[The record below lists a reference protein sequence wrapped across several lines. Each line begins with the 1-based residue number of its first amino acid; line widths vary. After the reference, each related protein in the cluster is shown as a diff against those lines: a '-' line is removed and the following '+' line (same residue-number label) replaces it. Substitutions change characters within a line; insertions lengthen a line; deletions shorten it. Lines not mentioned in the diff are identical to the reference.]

1 MSNKSDQLDQL
12 LVDTLIKIIRE
23 QDTETPSS
31 VLNVARSYVRDNPPE
46 ELPMPGANS
55 GILKEFLENIPFSD
69 TKN

>member
-1 MSNKSDQLDQL
+1 MANKSDELGQL

-46 ELPMPGANS
+46 ELPVLGRAQAC
-55 GILKEFLENIPFSD
+55 
-69 TKN
+69 